1 MSLRIAICVQNKAY
15 AERLKKYWDKNYR
28 DKLEVSVFSDFEY
41 MAEYLK
47 KYSADFVL
55 LEELWKENVES
66 LKECPPYALLTK
78 QEYYVEQKKGAPASI
93 RMYQRGDELYKEV
106 IREYAN
112 SGQVKKEV
120 NVSAK
125 KEKEC
130 RTYVFLSAGG
140 GRGASTVSEAFA
152 RRCAKQGKVLKLDLQ
167 FCSGMET
174 SVKNLD
180 DILFALKSRRY
191 ILPLKLEADVRISE
205 DGVATF
211 GICENPID
219 LLHVS
224 REEMRQLL
232 KAIEESGNY
241 NTIIIDIDGIFGEKE
256 REILCC
262 ADRIVC
268 VADESRECANKF
280 QRLYQAILALQQLE
294 KQEIISKLA
303 VFLNRFQSSVRPAK
317 YGNEVEVCGFAVK
330 YKEAEQKD
338 IIYTME
344 ATADFSNI

>member
-28 DKLEVSVFSDFEY
+28 DKLEVSVFSNFEY

-55 LEELWKENVES
+55 LEESWKENVES

-78 QEYYVEQKKGAPASI
+78 QEYYVEQKQGAPASI

-112 SGQVKKEV
+112 SGQVKKEA

-130 RTYVFLSAGG
+130 RIYVFLSVGG

-174 SVKNLD
+174 SVK
-180 DILFALKSRRY
+180 IWM
-191 ILPLKLEADVRISE
+191 
-205 DGVATF
+205 TF
-211 GICENPID
+211 C
-219 LLHVS
+219 L
-224 REEMRQLL
+224 R
-232 KAIEESGNY
+232 
-241 NTIIIDIDGIFGEKE
+241 
-256 REILCC
+256 
-262 ADRIVC
+262 
-268 VADESRECANKF
+268 
-280 QRLYQAILALQQLE
+280 
-294 KQEIISKLA
+294 
-303 VFLNRFQSSVRPAK
+303 
-317 YGNEVEVCGFAVK
+317 
-330 YKEAEQKD
+330 
-338 IIYTME
+338 
-344 ATADFSNI
+344 

>member
-28 DKLEVSVFSDFEY
+28 DKLEVSVFSNFEC

-78 QEYYVEQKKGAPASI
+78 QEYYVEQKQGAPASI

-112 SGQVKKEV
+112 SGQVKKEA

-152 RRCAKQGKVLKLDLQ
+152 RRCAKQGNVLKLDLQ

-191 ILPLKLEADVRISE
+191 ILPRKRSRKILYIRWKPLLIS
-205 DGVATF
+205 
-211 GICENPID
+211 
-219 LLHVS
+219 
-224 REEMRQLL
+224 
-232 KAIEESGNY
+232 AIYKSAWM
-241 NTIIIDIDGIFGEKE
+241 DEK
-256 REILCC
+256 
-262 ADRIVC
+262 
-268 VADESRECANKF
+268 
-280 QRLYQAILALQQLE
+280 
-294 KQEIISKLA
+294 
-303 VFLNRFQSSVRPAK
+303 
-317 YGNEVEVCGFAVK
+317 
-330 YKEAEQKD
+330 
-338 IIYTME
+338 
-344 ATADFSNI
+344 

>member
-1 MSLRIAICVQNKAY
+1 MSLRIAICVQNKTY
-15 AERLKKYWDKNYR
+15 ADRLKKYWDKNYR

-55 LEELWKENVES
+55 LEELWKEKVES
-66 LKECPPYALLTK
+66 LEECPPYALLTK
-78 QEYYVEQKKGAPASI
+78 QEYYLEQKQEVPALI

-112 SGQVKKEV
+112 SGQIKKEV

-174 SVKNLD
+174 SVKKLD

-191 ILPLKLEADVRISE
+191 ILTLKLEADVRISE
-205 DGVATF
+205 GGVATF

-232 KAIEESGNY
+232 KAIEESGDY
-241 NTIIIDIDGIFGEKE
+241 NTIIIDMDGILGEKE
-256 REILCC
+256 R
-262 ADRIVC
+262 
-268 VADESRECANKF
+268 
-280 QRLYQAILALQQLE
+280 
-294 KQEIISKLA
+294 
-303 VFLNRFQSSVRPAK
+303 
-317 YGNEVEVCGFAVK
+317 
-330 YKEAEQKD
+330 
-338 IIYTME
+338 
-344 ATADFSNI
+344 